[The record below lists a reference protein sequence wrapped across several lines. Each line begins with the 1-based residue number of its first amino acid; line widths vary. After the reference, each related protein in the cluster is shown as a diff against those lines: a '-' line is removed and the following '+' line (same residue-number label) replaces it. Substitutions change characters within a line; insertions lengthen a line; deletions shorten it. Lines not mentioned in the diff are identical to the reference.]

1 MTTPEDTRIGEVVEA
16 STSGFV
22 AQCHRLYDAPPLG
35 ALVRCGT
42 ADYAVYAIVGEVATR
57 SLDPGRRPTAVGHD
71 EATEDD
77 VYRRNPQLG
86 RLLSTE
92 ITAVTVA
99 HSTGDGRL
107 LRYLPPS
114 PPRIHAFVSLCSPA
128 ELRRL
133 SDSLDFLP
141 GVLAAPVASPDD
153 VAAAF
158 LRQASVA
165 HDDPEAFLVAAG
177 RELAAL
183 LSAQVPRL
191 NSLLKRLAP

>member
-1 MTTPEDTRIGEVVEA
+1 MTTQEDTRVGEVVEA

-35 ALVRCGT
+35 ALVRCGPP
-42 ADYAVYAIVGEVATR
+42 AAAVYAIVAEVATR
-57 SLDPGRRPTAVGHD
+57 SLDPGRRPTAVGHED
-71 EATEDD
+71 DTDDD
-77 VYRRNPQLG
+77 VYRRNPQLS

-99 HSTGDGRL
+99 HVAGDSL

-114 PPRIHAFVSLCSPA
+114 PPRIHAFVSLCTTA

-141 GVLAAPVASPDD
+141 GVLSAPVASPDD

-158 LRQASVA
+158 LRQAAAA

-177 RELAAL
+177 RNLAVL
-183 LSAQVPRL
+183 LGAQVPRL

>member
-1 MTTPEDTRIGEVVEA
+1 MPEEIRVGEVVEA

-35 ALVRCGT
+35 ALLRCGPPGT
-42 ADYAVYAIVGEVATR
+42 AVYAVVAEVTTR

-77 VYRRNPQLG
+77 VYRRNPQLT

-92 ITAVTVA
+92 VTAVTVA
-99 HSTGDGRL
+99 HGADDGRL

-114 PPRIHAFVSLCSPA
+114 PPRIHAFVSLCDAA
-128 ELRRL
+128 EMRRL

-141 GVLAAPVASPDD
+141 ALLAAPVASPDD

-158 LRQASVA
+158 LRQAADA
-165 HDDPEAFLVAAG
+165 HDDPDAFLVAAG
-177 RELAAL
+177 RNLAAL
-183 LSAQVPRL
+183 LGAQVPRL

>member
-1 MTTPEDTRIGEVVEA
+1 MTTPDDTRVGEVVEA
-16 STSGFV
+16 STSSFI

-35 ALVRCGT
+35 ALVRCGH
-42 ADYAVYAIVGEVATR
+42 ADYAVYAIVAEVTTR

-99 HSTGDGRL
+99 HSAGDGSL

-114 PPRIHAFVSLCSPA
+114 PPRIHAFVSGCA
-128 ELRRL
+128 AADLRRL

-141 GVLAAPVASPDD
+141 TLLAAPVASPDD

-158 LRQASVA
+158 LRQAADA
-165 HDDPEAFLVAAG
+165 HDDPEAFLVTAG
-177 RELAAL
+177 RDLAAL
-183 LSAQVPRL
+183 LGAQVPRL

>member
-1 MTTPEDTRIGEVVEA
+1 MTTQEDTRVGEVVEA

-35 ALVRCGT
+35 ALVRCGPP
-42 ADYAVYAIVGEVATR
+42 AAAVYAIVAEVATR

-71 EATEDD
+71 DDTDDD
-77 VYRRNPQLG
+77 VYRRNPQLS

-114 PPRIHAFVSLCSPA
+114 PPRIHAFVSRCTAA
-128 ELRRL
+128 ELGSL

-158 LRQASVA
+158 LRQAAAA
-165 HDDPEAFLVAAG
+165 HDDRDAFLVAAG
-177 RELAAL
+177 RALAAL
-183 LSAQVPRL
+183 LGAQIPRL

>member
-1 MTTPEDTRIGEVVEA
+1 MTTPGEARVGEVVEA

-35 ALVRCGT
+35 ALVRCGP
-42 ADYAVYAIVGEVATR
+42 ADYAVYAIVGEVTTR

-71 EATEDD
+71 EATDDD

-99 HSTGDGRL
+99 HVAGDRL

-114 PPRIHAFVSLCSPA
+114 PPRIHAFVSLCTAA

-158 LRQASVA
+158 LRQAADV
-165 HDDPEAFLVAAG
+165 HDDREAFLVAAG
-177 RELAAL
+177 RDLAAL
-183 LSAQVPRL
+183 LGTQIPRL

>member
-1 MTTPEDTRIGEVVEA
+1 MTTQEDSRVGEVVEA

-35 ALVRCGT
+35 ALVRCGPP
-42 ADYAVYAIVGEVATR
+42 AAAVYAIVGEVATR
-57 SLDPGRRPTAVGHD
+57 SLDPGRRPTAVGHED
-71 EATEDD
+71 DTDDD
-77 VYRRNPQLG
+77 VYRRNPQLS

-99 HSTGDGRL
+99 HVAGDSL

-114 PPRIHAFVSLCSPA
+114 PPRIHAFVSLCATA

-141 GVLAAPVASPDD
+141 GVLSAPVASSDD

-183 LSAQVPRL
+183 LGAQVPRL